1 MVIRKQSVFATAKKE
16 IYRQKACVSKEWREV
31 LLSVVSGLVD
41 EVGVPGGADLPAVLA
56 GVAGVRVHVLCL
68 HVVLHP
74 LPRVASNVHVPA
86 MFNFVS

>member
-1 MVIRKQSVFATAKKE
+1 MKF
-16 IYRQKACVSKEWREV
+16 YRLKACVSEEWRYV
-31 LLSVVSGLVD
+31 LLSVVSGLVN
-41 EVGVPGGADLPAVLA
+41 EVGVPGGAHLPAVLA
-56 GVAGVRVHVLCL
+56 GVAGVRVHVFRL